1 MSVKA
6 MQKLNPPCKWLD
18 EAGEV
23 AADYT
28 PHKQLYLKRVAQKSN
43 GQLSTVSDG
52 KVFIG
57 DDVHIKSD
65 FEGEIEFFHAKY
77 HDSKLS
83 DTAPWTPNQRS
94 ELIDLFKNDSQLEYV
109 EFEIRTSD
117 DFLQQSPYKNGMK
130 VRIYRDDIYKS
141 FKQGEAQ
148 VTQKVVL

>member
-1 MSVKA
+1 MNLRSAK
-6 MQKLNPPCKWLD
+6 P
-18 EAGEV
+18 EERGEV

-57 DDVHIKSD
+57 DDIHIKTKKN
-65 FEGEIEFFHAKY
+65 EFGVAQYNQAKY

-109 EFEIRTSD
+109 EFEI
-117 DFLQQSPYKNGMK
+117 FNFQ
-130 VRIYRDDIYKS
+130 
-141 FKQGEAQ
+141 
-148 VTQKVVL
+148 